1 MSITAA
7 ANCPSPADESL
18 RGPGGPADSDG
29 FSTMGTRRNRFAAAQ
44 YDLDRRLRNR

>member
-29 FSTMGTRRNRFAAAQ
+29 FSTMGTGRDRFASAAAQ
-44 YDLDRRLRNR
+44 YDRLRNR